1 MVEIIYN
8 GFDSLYESRIRAAE
22 ANGIIPDAG
31 DIALVATERRKS
43 YAIAQSSGV
52 MNIDKLAKHIASHG
66 SVYKRAD
73 IAAVLCMATDCIR
86 EQLLEGKRVR
96 LGDLGDFSIT
106 LTSNG
111 SDTPDDVIEKN
122 ITGVNVNWNC
132 GKNFKNLLDD
142 AEFNLVASRSA
153 QAAILKASKSGKKVV
168 NI

>member
-1 MVEIIYN
+1 
-8 GFDSLYESRIRAAE
+8 
-22 ANGIIPDAG
+22 
-31 DIALVATERRKS
+31 
-43 YAIAQSSGV
+43 
-52 MNIDKLAKHIASHG
+52 
-66 SVYKRAD
+66 
-73 IAAVLCMATDCIR
+73 MATDCIR

-132 GKNFKNLLDD
+132 GKNYKNLLDD